1 MAVATTLCLEDAID
15 VLEANLVDNGKRRLC
30 TVCTLFISPVV
41 SVYFC
46 LDLRTHRRA
55 LLP

>member
-46 LDLRTHRRA
+46 LDLRMHRRA